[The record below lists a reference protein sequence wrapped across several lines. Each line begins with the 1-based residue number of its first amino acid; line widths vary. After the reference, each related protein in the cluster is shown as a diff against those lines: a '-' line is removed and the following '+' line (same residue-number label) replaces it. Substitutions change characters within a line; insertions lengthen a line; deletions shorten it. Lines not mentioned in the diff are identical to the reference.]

1 MATAVKKPAPSIV
14 AAGET
19 PIASSVSKVVEPSV
33 DKVAEAVPAPL
44 AEVHDTVRN
53 VVEKSVVDTRVAYAK
68 AKAAAEGATGALE
81 SSCATAAKGILEFNA
96 KALEALRVNA
106 EANFDFLKSVIGVKS
121 VSEFVALQSEH
132 VRKQAEAISA
142 QAKEMSAL
150 SQKIATESAEPIKSQ
165 VAKTF
170 KLAV

>member
-1 MATAVKKPAPSIV
+1 MATAIKKSAPSPAVV
-14 AAGET
+14 AEMPT
-19 PIASSVSKVVEPSV
+19 EPVVSKAV
-33 DKVAEAVPAPL
+33 DAITAPL
-44 AEVHDTVRN
+44 SEVQDTVRN
-53 VVEKSVVDTRVAYAK
+53 VVEKSVADTRVAYAK
-68 AKAAAEGATGALE
+68 AKAAAEEATGALE
-81 SSCATAAKGILEFNA
+81 SSCATAAKGILELNA

-142 QAKEMSAL
+142 QAKDMSAL
-150 SQKIATESAEPIKSQ
+150 SQRIATESAEPIKSQ

-170 KLAV
+170 KIAV

>member
-1 MATAVKKPAPSIV
+1 MATAVKKS
-14 AAGET
+14 
-19 PIASSVSKVVEPSV
+19 ASSPAASSETLIEPTVSKVADSV
-33 DKVAEAVPAPL
+33 SAPL
-44 AEVHDTVRN
+44 VVAQETVRN

-68 AKAAAEGATGALE
+68 AKAAAEEATGAVE

-96 KALEALRVNA
+96 KALEALRINA

-121 VSEFVALQSEH
+121 VSEFVTLQSEH

-150 SQKIATESAEPIKSQ
+150 SQRIATDSAEPIKSQ

>member
-1 MATAVKKPAPSIV
+1 MATAVKKSAPSP
-14 AAGET
+14 AASSET
-19 PIASSVSKVVEPSV
+19 PIEPAVSKVADSV
-33 DKVAEAVPAPL
+33 SAPL
-44 AEVHDTVRN
+44 VEAQETVRN

-68 AKAAAEGATGALE
+68 AKAAAEEATGAVE

-121 VSEFVALQSEH
+121 VSEFVTLQGEH

-150 SQKIATESAEPIKSQ
+150 SQRIATESAEPIKSQ

>member
-1 MATAVKKPAPSIV
+1 MATAVKKSSASTPA
-14 AAGET
+14 AET
-19 PIASSVSKVVEPSV
+19 SPDAPVNIAV
-33 DKVAEAVPAPL
+33 EAVSAPL
-44 AEVHDTVRN
+44 AEVQETVRN
-53 VVEKSVVDTRVAYAK
+53 VVEKSVVDTRDAYAK
-68 AKAAAEGATGALE
+68 AKAAAEEATGALE
-81 SSCATAAKGILEFNA
+81 SSCATAAKGVLELNA

-150 SQKIATESAEPIKSQ
+150 GQKIATETAEPIKTQ
-165 VAKTF
+165 VVKTF
-170 KLAV
+170 KLAS

>member
-1 MATAVKKPAPSIV
+1 MATAIKKPAASP
-14 AAGET
+14 AAETVTET
-19 PIASSVSKVVEPSV
+19 PVSKAV
-33 DKVAEAVPAPL
+33 EAVSAPL
-44 AEVHDTVRN
+44 AEVQDTVRS
-53 VVEKSVVDTRVAYAK
+53 VVEKSVADTRDAYAK
-68 AKAAAEGATGALE
+68 AKAAVEEATGALE
-81 SSCATAAKGILEFNA
+81 SSCATAAKGILELNA

-150 SQKIATESAEPIKSQ
+150 SQKIATETAEPIKSQ
-165 VAKTF
+165 VVRTF